1 MPEHKAQLYFVTQ
14 FDLTY
19 VAECVS
25 LMSGGGFMEK
35 GVRMQITLATE
46 IAEKLDLYCKKKG
59 VRRSAVISFA
69 LDELWKEEHSDE
81 K

>member
-1 MPEHKAQLYFVTQ
+1 
-14 FDLTY
+14 
-19 VAECVS
+19 
-25 LMSGGGFMEK
+25 MEK
-35 GVRMQITLATE
+35 GVRMQITLAPE

-59 VRRSAVISFA
+59 VRRSAVISFS